1 MKRILSFICAAAMI
15 STALLCGCGSQNG
28 SSSQAS
34 PEQSSE
40 AAPTTAQ
47 PVTDSPVKATGGKIH
62 INDNTLGD
70 IWITELEGVPVNKL
84 SDDGFTA
91 DASFKYYS
99 EDGKAASQEGV
110 DISSFC
116 GDIDW
121 ARVKE
126 AGVDFAMVRIG
137 GRSYGD
143 KGDLYA
149 DDRALSYIEG
159 ARNAGIKV
167 GGYFFSQ
174 ATTNAEAEE
183 EAEYAHSILGDTK
196 LDYPLAY
203 DWEIIKDDS
212 ARTDSVTATQ
222 ATECAVAFCEKAKS
236 LGYTPM
242 VYSASREFYFK
253 YDLTRLKDYELWLA
267 QYADLPGF
275 YYRFSMWQYSDQ
287 GKVDGIEGTVDLNV
301 CFTGV
306 APYAQ

>member
-15 STALLCGCGSQNG
+15 STALLCGCGSQN

-40 AAPTTAQ
+40 AAPTTVQ

-149 DDRALSYIEG
+149 DDRALSY
-159 ARNAGIKV
+159 K
-167 GGYFFSQ
+167 
-174 ATTNAEAEE
+174 E

-222 ATECAVAFCEKAKS
+222 ATECAVAFCEKARS

-306 APYAQ
+306 ASYAQ